1 MAEAEGASL
10 VDLVIEDARWEA
22 GGFDAVAERAAAAV
36 LVAVGRVPRRHELA
50 LLMCDDARIA
60 VLNAEFRGKAVPTN
74 VLSWPAFAG
83 EPPEPG
89 AGPSAGPGAR
99 DEPLFLGDVAMAY
112 ETCAREAEAA
122 GVPLGDHAAHLVIHG
137 VLHLLGHDHVG
148 AAEAEAMEDLE
159 TKTLAT
165 LGIADPYSR

>member
-1 MAEAEGASL
+1 
-10 VDLVIEDARWEA
+10 
-22 GGFDAVAERAAAAV
+22 
-36 LVAVGRVPRRHELA
+36 
-50 LLMCDDARIA
+50 
-60 VLNAEFRGKAVPTN
+60 
-74 VLSWPAFAG
+74 
-83 EPPEPG
+83 
-89 AGPSAGPGAR
+89 
-99 DEPLFLGDVAMAY
+99 MAY

-137 VLHLLGHDHVG
+137 VLHLLGHDHLG